1 MSTDHDH
8 LGARIH
14 DSQALYGGVTPEQ
27 ASTKERTRSQH
38 VFNLSEVVADIE
50 QYAYT
55 SEHEARTRELVR
67 TPDHVLIVSG
77 YQPGEGEDL
86 HGHPTHNTLTFLKGS
101 FDLWIVEEDGQERQ
115 YDAIPG
121 TMVALDRGQPHRVQ
135 ARADQE
141 GLSVVMVS
149 IIEGMPTSTPGYSY
163 PVDLRLH

>member
-1 MSTDHDH
+1 MPTSHDNSGAH
-8 LGARIH
+8 LY
-14 DSQALYGGVTPEQ
+14 SPQALYGGVTSEKD
-27 ASTKERTRSQH
+27 STVERTRSRR
-38 VFNLSEVVADIE
+38 VFDLTEVVADIE
-50 QYAYT
+50 QYAHAT
-55 SEHEARTRELVR
+55 DHEARTRELIR

-77 YQPGEGEDL
+77 YQPGEGENL
-86 HGHPTHNTLTFLKGS
+86 HGHPTHNTLTFLKGA

-115 YDAIPG
+115 YDALPG

-163 PVDLRLH
+163 PVELC